1 MTRRPPSA
9 TNARPRKAHDADAP
23 LRALRDA
30 QPAARIAAIA
40 DAGSVERFPAAG
52 ASPHLARF
60 GIVARPDDGIVIARA
75 RLDGAPILVAA
86 QDERYLAGS
95 VGERHGEALRALFE
109 AAQRERPRA
118 VVLLLASGGV
128 RLHEANAAELALAR
142 ALSSLLDARIAGVPV
157 VAIGVANVFGGTSV
171 LASAADRLALLPG
184 TRFGLSGPKVLESVH
199 GKWQLDAEDPR
210 DVDAVFGAD
219 ARNTAGAVELLADD
233 ADAVRAW
240 VARAVHERDDFDVAV
255 MTTHARLGRRV
266 AGETTHVAPFDPLPC
281 FEAAA
286 PVDSA
291 GRLWRGPA
299 CWLTRPSKGAPVGP
313 ADAYALDS
321 ALLAHVAPGRRT
333 KETVV
338 LVEDSVGHAVS
349 RAAEMKLVSH
359 FLAHHASVLALL
371 RSRGAR
377 LVGLLA
383 GVGHSAAF
391 FVHALQAPVLYA
403 QPSSRVVAMEPS
415 AIARVTG
422 IAAADL
428 IENDPLL
435 GQPVRHFAALGGAT
449 IVRDASLAVLG
460 VE

>member
-1 MTRRPPSA
+1 MGNALRSARRGSRSFAESRRDRVCRVHSGHYSTMTRRPPTA
-9 TNARPRKAHDADAP
+9 TNARARKADDVGP
-23 LRALRDA
+23 SLRDA

-40 DAGSVERFPAAG
+40 DAGTVQPFPAAG

-60 GIVARPDDGIVIARA
+60 GIAAQPDDGIVIARA
-75 RLDGAPILVAA
+75 RLDGAPILAAA

-95 VGERHGEALRALFE
+95 VGERHGQALRALFE
-109 AAQRERPRA
+109 TAQRERPRA

-171 LASAADRLALLPG
+171 LACAADRLALLPG

-210 DVDAVFGAD
+210 DVDAVFGAE

-286 PVDSA
+286 PVDNA

-321 ALLAHVAPGRRT
+321 ALLAHVAPGRRA
-333 KETVV
+333 K
-338 LVEDSVGHAVS
+338 
-349 RAAEMKLVSH
+349 
-359 FLAHHASVLALL
+359 
-371 RSRGAR
+371 
-377 LVGLLA
+377 
-383 GVGHSAAF
+383 
-391 FVHALQAPVLYA
+391 
-403 QPSSRVVAMEPS
+403 
-415 AIARVTG
+415 
-422 IAAADL
+422 
-428 IENDPLL
+428 
-435 GQPVRHFAALGGAT
+435 
-449 IVRDASLAVLG
+449 
-460 VE
+460 